1 MGLHPLWTQ
10 ILSSNTPATPIISGI
25 YGISGCP
32 WAVAVT
38 LWLWLCSCRAVAV
51 AAISQLLEE
60 FKIVFAEANL
70 LNKQKAKVKNFRAE
84 M

>member
-1 MGLHPLWTQ
+1 M
-10 ILSSNTPATPIISGI
+10 
-25 YGISGCP
+25 
-32 WAVAVT
+32 
-38 LWLWLCSCRAVAV
+38 